1 MDAACNHCCY
11 GVLWGEKPQF
21 LHKRKVA
28 VKGGVNRTCEWLHF
42 GDKSSPDPCSG
53 VEITLVGCLTSCITP
68 KTTDVTR
75 TAVTSVSGCNHR
87 ETDVKPPG
95 LATLGTPTH
104 APRRRSCFTLTL
116 SLLEPL
122 VVLYPIHN
130 THATASSSCTPAR
143 YTSPCAHHRL
153 PSREAAKGF
162 PAVCVR
168 TIMAHVTAISGQL

>member
-95 LATLGTPTH
+95 LATLQVV
-104 APRRRSCFTLTL
+104 R
-116 SLLEPL
+116 E
-122 VVLYPIHN
+122 VVLL
-130 THATASSSCTPAR
+130 SVVVCEW
-143 YTSPCAHHRL
+143 L
-153 PSREAAKGF
+153 QE
-162 PAVCVR
+162 PAVE
-168 TIMAHVTAISGQL
+168 A